1 MSLFCGF
8 NTLFFSFTAFDLNI
22 TERGIQQGLL
32 NPFLFI
38 FLVGITVGIS
48 QKMILHFKLVLVT
61 SNISCSMVKYVVRIR
76 SQRSYFRKNPARP
89 YRPHNVTGVI
99 SSTFTKFSEKLTS
112 ITP

>member
-8 NTLFFSFTAFDLNI
+8 NALFYSFNAFDLNI
-22 TERGIQQGLL
+22 KERGIQQGLL

-48 QKMILHFKLVLVT
+48 QKMILHFKLALVT
-61 SNISCSMVKYVVRIR
+61 SNISCSMVKYIVHIR
-76 SQRSYFRKNPARP
+76 SQRLYFRKNPAGP
-89 YRPHNVTGVI
+89 YRPQNVIGVI

>member
-8 NTLFFSFTAFDLNI
+8 NTLFFSFNAFDLNI

-38 FLVGITVGIS
+38 FLVGITLRIS
-48 QKMILHFKLVLVT
+48 QEMILHFKLVLVT

-89 YRPHNVTGVI
+89 YRPHNVIGVI